1 MADFGGFPERIWSS
15 TGKSSP
21 HGMCLPGEAG
31 YPLCM
36 VMAWDQ
42 VWLGLAEIGLGLI
55 FCFIGYSAARVVL
68 ALWGAVVGFLGGI
81 LLHALL
87 LHWVPSG
94 MYNVVPWWATAI
106 VTALLAAWLAF
117 AFYTIGVLISMGAV
131 GWGLGQIVSSAL
143 HLPGWI
149 AFATGLVVAAGLVMV
164 GWTLNLPR
172 LLLIVLTAL
181 VGAGAVID
189 GIQILIGARLDWL
202 SQAGWQFDLT
212 RYAIWAAGFAVLA
225 GLGMYIQFR
234 QRSDENLRDAYR
246 RS

>member
-1 MADFGGFPERIWSS
+1 MC
-15 TGKSSP
+15 SP
-21 HGMCLPGEAG
+21 GDAR
-31 YPLCM
+31 YSRCM
-36 VMAWDQ
+36 VMALDQ
-42 VWLGLAEIGLGLI
+42 VWVALAEIGLGLI

-68 ALWGAVVGFLGGI
+68 ALWGALVGFAGGI

-87 LHWVPSG
+87 LHWIPG
-94 MYNVVPWWATAI
+94 GLYNIVPWWATAI
-106 VTALLAAWLAF
+106 VVALLAAWLSF
-117 AFYTIGVLISMGAV
+117 AFYAVGVLVSMGAV

-149 AFATGLVVAAGLVMV
+149 AFSTGLVVAAGLVMV

-189 GIQILIGARLDWL
+189 GVQSLMGARLDWL

-212 RYAIWAAGFAVLA
+212 THAIWSAGFLLLA
-225 GLGMYIQFR
+225 ALGMYLQLR
-234 QRSDENLRDAYR
+234 QNSDVNLRDAYR